1 MRFVFVTLGHHPH
14 PPGGAWRVSA
24 DLAAA
29 LAGRGHRVEVVT
41 GNETGGLPAAET
53 QDGVGLR
60 RFPRRRGNFLRA
72 WLADVAAARRLVREA
87 ASGFEEPALL
97 VLHHAYVARAAT
109 AAGRPVLAILHGPWA
124 EEFKAQR
131 GSGGLATPFI
141 VAWLRAEERRG
152 LRRARRI
159 VVLSRHFASL
169 LPRWH
174 PGALP
179 PVEITGGGVDLRRF
193 APAADRDAVRAA
205 LGLRPEER
213 LFLAV
218 RRLDARMG
226 LDLLV
231 EAFARLPRELPA
243 RLWIAGRGPREAA
256 LQEQIAARGLAERAT
271 LLGFVPEAELPRLYQ
286 AADFTVM
293 PSLEL
298 EGFGLAT
305 AESLACG
312 TPVLGSRAA
321 ATPELLEP
329 LDRRLLFEP
338 RSVEALAARLA
349 EAAGSGAG
357 FPDRARC
364 RAYAEGRFTWDAMR
378 EACERAWRDFVE
390 PGGRA

>member
-29 LAGRGHRVEVVT
+29 LAARGQRVEVVT

-53 QDGVGLR
+53 RDGVGLR

-87 ASGFEEPALL
+87 ASGFDEPALL
-97 VLHHAYVARAAT
+97 VLHHAYVARAAA
-109 AAGRPVLAILHGPWA
+109 AAGRPVLAVFHGPWG

-131 GSGGLATPFI
+131 GGGLGTRCLA
-141 VAWLRAEERRG
+141 AWLRLEERRG

-159 VVLSRHFASL
+159 VVLSRHFASR

-179 PVEITGGGVDLRRF
+179 PVEVAGGGVDLQRF
-193 APAADRDAVRAA
+193 APAADRGAARAE

-243 RLWIAGRGPREAA
+243 RLWIAGRGPQEAA
-256 LQEQIAARGLAERAT
+256 LREQIAARGLAERAR
-271 LLGFVPEAELPRLYQ
+271 LLGFVPEPGLPRLYQ

-338 RSVEALAARLA
+338 RSAEALAARLR
-349 EAAGSGAG
+349 EAAEHPAG

-364 RAYAEGRFTWDAMR
+364 RAYAEGRFTWDAMLG
-378 EACERAWRDFVE
+378 ACERAWRDFVE
-390 PGGRA
+390 PAGRA

>member
-1 MRFVFVTLGHHPH
+1 MRFLFVTLGHHPH

-29 LAGRGHRVEVVT
+29 LAARGHEVGVVT
-41 GNETGGLPAAET
+41 GDDTGKLAATENM
-53 QDGVGLR
+53 DGVRLHRFR
-60 RFPRRRGNFLRA
+60 RAGGNFVTG
-72 WLADVAAARRLVREA
+72 WLADAAAAGRLVRQSA
-87 ASGFEEPALL
+87 GSPGEPALV

-109 AAGRPVLAILHGPWA
+109 GCGRPVLAVFHGPWA
-124 EEFKAQR
+124 EEFKSQR
-131 GSGGLATPFI
+131 GADGWLNRVIA
-141 VAWLRAEERRG
+141 ARLRAEERRG

-159 VVLSRHFASL
+159 IVLSRHFASL

-174 PGALP
+174 PGPLP
-179 PVEITGGGVDLRRF
+179 PVEVVDGGVDLRRF
-193 APAADRDAVRAA
+193 APAADRDAVRAE

-226 LDLLV
+226 LDVLV
-231 EAFARLPRELPA
+231 DAFARLPAEVPA
-243 RLWIAGRGPREAA
+243 RLWIAGRGPQEAA
-256 LQEQIAARGLAERAT
+256 LRGQIAARGLAERAR
-271 LLGFVPEAELPRLYQ
+271 LLGFVEEEKLPRLYQ

-329 LDRRLLFEP
+329 LDRRLLFEAA
-338 RSVEALAARLA
+338 SVDALTAKLA
-349 EAAGSGAG
+349 EAAAG
-357 FPDRARC
+357 TAAFPDRARC
-364 RAYAEGRFTWDAMR
+364 RSYAEGRFTWDAMSR
-378 EACERAWRDFVE
+378 ACEKAWRDLA
-390 PGGRA
+390 PPRSHA